1 MPLTTTVLADGFVFL
16 EGPRW
21 HDGKLWVSDMH
32 DDRVLTVE
40 ADGSSQTVVEVPGQ
54 PSGLGWTP
62 DGRLLIVSMIDR
74 VLLRL
79 DPDGMH
85 HVADLKGIATYHTN
99 DMVVDAKGRAYIGNF
114 GWNLEEGG
122 TPVKAKM
129 AVVFPDGTTRVAADE
144 LMFPNGT
151 VITPDGRTLIVGE
164 SFAGCLTAFDV
175 ADDGSLG
182 NRREWA
188 KLEGAIPDG
197 ICLDAENAIWVASP
211 ISNEVVRVREGG
223 EVTERVK
230 VDQMAIACM
239 LGGDD
244 RKTLFVLTSPSTT
257 RAECRQARGARIETV
272 RVDVP
277 GAGLP

>member
-21 HDGKLWVSDMH
+21 RDGRLWVSDMH
-32 DDRVLTVE
+32 DDRVLTVD
-40 ADGSSQTVVEVPGQ
+40 ADGSVQTVVEVPGQ

-74 VLLRL
+74 QLLRL
-79 DPDGMH
+79 DPDGLH
-85 HVADLKGIATYHTN
+85 HVADLRGIATYHAN
-99 DMVVDAKGRAYIGNF
+99 DMVVDVEGRAYVGNF
-114 GWNLEEGG
+114 GWNFEEGG
-122 TPVKAKM
+122 ELVPAAL
-129 AVVFPDGTTRVAADE
+129 AVVFPDGTTRVAASD
-144 LMFPNGT
+144 LQFPNGT

-164 SFAGCLTAFDV
+164 SFAGRLTAFDV

-197 ICLDAENAIWVASP
+197 ICLDAEHAVWVASP
-211 ISNEVVRVREGG
+211 ISNEVLRVREGG
-223 EVTERVK
+223 EVTARVK
-230 VDQMAIACM
+230 IDQMAIACM

-244 RKTLFVLTSPSTT
+244 RQTLFICSAPSTT
-257 RAECRQARGARIETV
+257 RAACRQARGARIETV